1 MGRMETQV
9 EELAGDRVRVSVE
22 VPGADVRHAVDHA
35 ASDLAASVKIPGF
48 RKGKVPMQVLISRIG
63 RDRVYS
69 EAVASHIG
77 GWLRNALVATRIRPV
92 GRPEYEYDL
101 PGSPDEGFSFT
112 ATMPVQPD
120 VELADWTQLE
130 VPSAEP
136 DIPEEAIEA
145 ELEALRSSVAELTP
159 VDRPARDGDVLV
171 IDLVSTSGE
180 RSTDTVVEL
189 GSGRLVDELEQALL
203 GMGPGETKEV
213 AYEVG
218 DGGEERLVEV
228 SVKEI
233 KEKVLPPLDDE
244 LARAA
249 SEFDSVGDLRADIE
263 SRLRAQLT
271 EELETEFRVAAV
283 DMLAAASGVQPQP
296 ALVDSR
302 TAELLSGLVRSL
314 ERRGIS
320 DETYLALS
328 GRTPEELS
336 EQLRAEA
343 GSAVARELVLEAV
356 AEKLALEVS
365 DEQLAQ
371 ALREQGEEEE
381 TVEQVLASPSRE
393 TIREDLRL
401 RDAVDRV
408 ASEVKRIPLEL
419 ARVREQ
425 LWTPEKEKAIPDT
438 KLWTP
443 GQKEPA

>member
-1 MGRMETQV
+1 MGRVQTQV
-9 EELAGDRVRVSVE
+9 EELAGHRVRVSVE
-22 VPGADVRHAVDHA
+22 VPGTDVRHAVDHA

-48 RKGKVPMQVLISRIG
+48 RKGKVPMQVLISRVG
-63 RDRVYS
+63 RDRLFS
-69 EAVASHIG
+69 EAVESHIG
-77 GWLRNALVATRIRPV
+77 GWLRNALAATRIRPV

-101 PGSPDEGFSFT
+101 PGSPDEGFRFT
-112 ATMPVQPD
+112 ATMPVQPG

-130 VPSAEP
+130 VPSADP
-136 DIPEEAIEA
+136 DIPEEVVEA

-159 VDRPARDGDVLV
+159 VDRPTREGDVVV
-171 IDLVSTSGE
+171 IDLVSSTGE

-189 GSGRLVDELEQALL
+189 GSGRLVDELEQALA
-203 GMGPGETKEV
+203 GMAPGETREV

-218 DGGEERLVEV
+218 DDGDERRVEV

-233 KEKVLPPLDDE
+233 KEKVLPPLDDD

-249 SEFDSVGDLRADIE
+249 SEFDTVAQLRADIE
-263 SRLRAQLT
+263 SRLGAQLA

-283 DMLAAASGVQPQP
+283 DTLAAASGVEPQP
-296 ALVDSR
+296 ALVEAR
-302 TAELLSGLVRSL
+302 TAELLSGLIRSL

-320 DETYLALS
+320 VETYLALS

-343 GSAVARELVLEAV
+343 ARAVARELVLEAV
-356 AEKLALEVS
+356 AEKLAIEIS
-365 DEQLAQ
+365 DEQLAE

-401 RDAVDRV
+401 REAVDRLG
-408 ASEVKRIPLEL
+408 AEVKRIPLEL
-419 ARVREQ
+419 ARAREQ